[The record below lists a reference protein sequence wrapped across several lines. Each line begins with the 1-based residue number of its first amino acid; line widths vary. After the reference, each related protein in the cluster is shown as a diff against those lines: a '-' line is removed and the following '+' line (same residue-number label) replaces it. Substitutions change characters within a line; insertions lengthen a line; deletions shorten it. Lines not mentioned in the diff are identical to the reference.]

1 MLLLVSGSQDVA
13 LNLEILEHYK
23 VTHILNLA
31 SFTEN
36 KYPDK
41 IVYKKIRIL
50 DVPEMHIIPH
60 FEEAFEFI
68 NKGMESGCVLV
79 HCNAG
84 ISRAATIVI
93 AYLMKTRNMTLTQ
106 AYGLVK
112 EKRPVISPNSGFQ
125 VQLETYEERLFEK
138 SSS

>member
-1 MLLLVSGSQDVA
+1 MVDSGSQDVA
-13 LNLEILEHYK
+13 VNLEILEHYK

-31 SFTEN
+31 SFIEN

-138 SSS
+138 SSL